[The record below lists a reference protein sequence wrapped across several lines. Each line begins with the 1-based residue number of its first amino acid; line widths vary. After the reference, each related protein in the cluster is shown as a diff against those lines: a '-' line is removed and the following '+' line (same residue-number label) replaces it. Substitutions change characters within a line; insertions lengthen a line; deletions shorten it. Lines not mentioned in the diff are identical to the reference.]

1 MRIGDSS
8 TERKLDQHQK
18 LLISRNKVVSS
29 LPIDQSLVALDIIY
43 SVMGKHLEG
52 NPSPVKTVLADVPHS
67 PTGVR
72 YHYKRL
78 LADGWLETE
87 PCDYDSRIKYL
98 RPTAKL
104 VDAYFGLLEE
114 LAPIHSVP

>member
-1 MRIGDSS
+1 MRLDDA
-8 TERKLDQHQK
+8 TARRKLDQHQK
-18 LLISRNKVVSS
+18 LLISRNKIVSS

-52 NPSPVKTVLADVPHS
+52 NPSPVKNVLADVPHS

-98 RPTAKL
+98 RPTTKL
-104 VDAYFGLLEE
+104 VDVYFGLLDE
-114 LAPIHSVP
+114 LAPIHASP

>member
-1 MRIGDSS
+1 MV
-8 TERKLDQHQK
+8 EM
-18 LLISRNKVVSS
+18 
-29 LPIDQSLVALDIIY
+29 LPIDKSIVALDIIY

-78 LADGWLETE
+78 VDDGWLETE
-87 PCDYDSRIKYL
+87 PCSHDSRIKYL
-98 RPTAKL
+98 RPTDKL
-104 VDAYFGLLEE
+104 VALYFGLLDE
-114 LAPIHSVP
+114 LIPAELIDSLR